1 MQSLLLLIAPAPGYM
16 RRDALHEKHQ
26 LRPFHRTEADAM
38 TKEYTGMETA
48 KLQTLVI
55 NDIAAVLPMKQFHHL
70 AAFAYKYIYVTI
82 CRVQTYAA
90 YFAA

>member
-16 RRDALHEKHQ
+16 RRDALHEEHQ
-26 LRPFHRTEADAM
+26 LRPFHRTEADA
-38 TKEYTGMETA
+38 
-48 KLQTLVI
+48 
-55 NDIAAVLPMKQFHHL
+55 MKQFHHL

-82 CRVQTYAA
+82 CRIQTYAA